1 MSLPP
6 GLLLYRWAT
15 RLAGPLAHPAL
26 HYRVRQG
33 KEDPLRLDER
43 QGRASRNR
51 PNGHLVWLHGASVG
65 ESRVVLT
72 LVRALLK
79 ERPGLHCLVTTGTTT
94 SAHLMSE
101 KLPSAAIHQYVPI
114 DRPRYVRRF
123 LDYWQPDLGIF
134 AESELWPNLILAA
147 ERRGIPMALVNARM
161 NSKSVR
167 NWLANRASAHR
178 LLSCFS
184 WIGAADR
191 RTADG
196 LSDIL
201 HDDVPMVGN
210 LKIDA
215 EADAPPASALA
226 EAHSAIGNRPVWLA
240 ASTHP
245 GEDEIVLAA
254 HQNLLKNRPD
264 ALLILAP
271 RHPDRGDALSDALA
285 SHDLGHVRRSQGETP
300 GPSHSVW
307 LADTMGEMALW
318 FAIAP
323 VSLIA
328 GSLIDGIGGHNPVEA
343 TQGGSAVLTGP
354 YTASFDDVFDSYE
367 AHDALVRTANA
378 EDISAAVTA
387 VWEGASDTVPAAR
400 QAVTALSSGALT
412 RTMNALRPMLTG
424 TLA

>member
-6 GLLLYRWAT
+6 GLFVYHWAT

-26 HYRVRQG
+26 HHRVRRG

-43 QGRASRNR
+43 QGRPSRNR

-65 ESRVVLT
+65 ESRVILT

-79 ERPGLHCLVTTGTTT
+79 EHPNLHCLVTTGTTT
-94 SAHLMSE
+94 SAQLMSE
-101 KLPSAAIHQYVPI
+101 KLPSRAIHQYVPI

-134 AESELWPNLILAA
+134 AESELWPNLLLAA

-167 NWLANRASAHR
+167 NWLANRGSARR
-178 LLSCFS
+178 LLRCFA

-191 RTADG
+191 RTSEG
-196 LSDIL
+196 LSAIL
-201 HDDVPMVGN
+201 DDDVPMVGN

-215 EADAPPASALA
+215 EADPPDA
-226 EAHSAIGNRPVWLA
+226 ETLERFRAAIGDRPVWLA

-254 HQNLLKNRPD
+254 HQNLLKNYLN

-271 RHPDRGDALSDALA
+271 RHPDRGDAMSDTLA
-285 SHDLGHVRRSQGETP
+285 AGDFAHARRSAGETP
-300 GPSHSVW
+300 GPEHSVW

-318 FAIAP
+318 FALSP
-323 VSLIA
+323 VAFIA

-343 TQGGSAVLTGP
+343 TQGGAAVITGP
-354 YTASFDDVFDSYE
+354 FTASFDDVFGAYE
-367 AHDALVRTANA
+367 AHDAVTRVAHADAL
-378 EDISAAVTA
+378 SAAVATI
-387 VWEGASDTVPAAR
+387 WSGQSDTVPAAR
-400 QAVTALSSGALT
+400 QAVKALSSGALT
-412 RTMNALRPMLTG
+412 QTMSALRPMLTG